1 MMKHFR
7 SLFIFAVSLSLS
19 ALLAGVPGTIAA
31 QEAPKRSITKITG
44 DLYRFQ
50 NNFHFSVFLV
60 TPEGVITTDPIDADA
75 AAWLRDEIRSRF
87 DREVRYVVY
96 SHDHRDHIA
105 GGEAFEDTAVIV
117 AHERAKSAII
127 GEKRPTAVP
136 EITFNDRLTIELG
149 GKEVELAYVGRSHSD
164 NMIVMRFPAQ
174 GVLYA
179 VDFIPVKTVGF
190 RDFPDAYLD
199 EWIESIR
206 RVEAMDFEILV
217 PGHGQIGTK
226 SDATDHRIYMEELR
240 AAVLELARQG
250 KSLDEIKQTVK
261 LPKYESWG
269 GYKQMFELNVEGM
282 YRMVQANRRGN

>member
-1 MMKHFR
+1 MKHFR

-164 NMIVMRFPAQ
+164 NMIVVHFPHERA
-174 GVLYA
+174 VYA
-179 VDFIPVKTVGF
+179 VDFVSVRRLPYM
-190 RDFPDAYLD
+190 DLPDAYIPD
-199 EWIESIR
+199 WIEALR
-206 RVEAMDFEILV
+206 FVQKMDFDILV
-217 PGHGQIGTK
+217 PGHGPVGTK
-226 SDATDHRIYMEELR
+226 QDLTDHREYFEKLYDAVLSGARSGKTLEELKGSIR
-240 AAVLELARQG
+240 M
-250 KSLDEIKQTVK
+250 DEYKGWDQYEAW
-261 LPKYESWG
+261 LP
-269 GYKQMFELNVEGM
+269 LNIEGM
-282 YRMVQANRRGN
+282 YRRVELQRRGN